1 MQGLAGII
9 SAIAFGRVDSRDRKR
24 AMLAMPMA
32 ALGVSVAL
40 IILRSDLAMLLVIMS
55 LYGALQGP
63 MDIALFTLRQRRTEP
78 AWMGRAF
85 AVSYSFNYLGFPIG
99 SALAGLLASRSIET
113 AILVAVVTCFAAAI
127 LAMLLVPSNA

>member
-1 MQGLAGII
+1 VQGLAGII

>member
-1 MQGLAGII
+1 
-9 SAIAFGRVDSRDRKR
+9 
-24 AMLAMPMA
+24 MLAMPMA